1 ALRARAGRVYEYI
14 AHHPYLQMPAALAP
28 LWDEEFLERLK
39 EARQEYENEGALP
52 EPDVLAREQQ
62 ELDALAEQLLAAR
75 RDTPYNALGYVP
87 ASPRPWTALTSMFV
101 HGGWLHLL
109 RNMLFFFL
117 TGPLI
122 HDAFRR
128 PAFPPLSLFS
138 CFPP

>member
-75 RDTPYNALGYVP
+75 RDTPYHALGYVP

-109 RNMLFFFL
+109 GHMLFFFL
-117 TGPLI
+117 TRPLLAG
-122 HDAFRR
+122 AFW
-128 PAFPPLSLFS
+128 PPVVALLFLFS
-138 CFPP
+138 GLRP